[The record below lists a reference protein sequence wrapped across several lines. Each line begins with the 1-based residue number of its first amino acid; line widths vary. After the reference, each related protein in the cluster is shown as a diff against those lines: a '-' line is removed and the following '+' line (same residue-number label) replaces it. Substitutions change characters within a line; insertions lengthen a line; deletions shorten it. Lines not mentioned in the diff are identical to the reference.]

1 MTRSS
6 TVYDSKKFVNSRDIE
21 VTEVDQ
27 KADVPVAGYRIFN
40 GLGGLK
46 VIAVPFIEGSHQ
58 PQNKAQLLGVAKF
71 LKKMHDQGFVHGD
84 VRLLNIVFT
93 DEASDCQ
100 LIDFDFG
107 GRSDDPLL
115 VYPPGYKEML
125 GDGKRIGSA
134 GDRIL
139 KWHDVYAIYYA
150 FDQVLVGKS
159 IEWQRLKT
167 SGMIELSID
176 KLIEVMGAMVSC
188 DDCIIAIPPELIIT
202 LEKNNQTGNK
212 IAEPDLVKYQVAE
225 ASMPR

>member
-1 MTRSS
+1 M
-6 TVYDSKKFVNSRDIE
+6 FVTSREIE
-21 VTEVDQ
+21 VTEVDK

-40 GLGGLK
+40 VLGGLK

-71 LKKMHDQGFVHGD
+71 LKRMHDQGFVHGD

-115 VYPPGYKEML
+115 MYPPGYKKAL

-134 GDRIL
+134 GHRIL
-139 KWHDVYAIYYA
+139 KWHDVYALYYA

-159 IEWQRLKT
+159 IEWDMLKI

-176 KLIEVMGAMVSC
+176 KLIEVADAMVSRG
-188 DDCIIAIPPELIIT
+188 DCIITIPPELLMT
-202 LEKNNQTGNK
+202 LEKNTKLGKRSQSQKTREGDAVSPAKQANN
-212 IAEPDLVKYQVAE
+212 D
-225 ASMPR
+225 